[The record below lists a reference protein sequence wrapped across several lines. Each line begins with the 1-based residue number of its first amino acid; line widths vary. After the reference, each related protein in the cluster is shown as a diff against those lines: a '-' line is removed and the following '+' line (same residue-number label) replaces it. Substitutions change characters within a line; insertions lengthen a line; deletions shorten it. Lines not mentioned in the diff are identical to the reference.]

1 MVCLQEFEMK
11 FLKFNLV
18 CIVLPCS
25 MLCSLHLLGLS
36 FFFSV
41 ISSKEFVLNVIY
53 VYVKSVSNVQHVER
67 DSRILINSVHIFFN
81 VYLE

>member
-1 MVCLQEFEMK
+1 MK

-18 CIVLPCS
+18 YIVLPCS

-53 VYVKSVSNVQHVER
+53 VYVKSVSNVQHSAMLRE
-67 DSRILINSVHIFFN
+67 IPEYLLIQFISFSMYI
-81 VYLE
+81 